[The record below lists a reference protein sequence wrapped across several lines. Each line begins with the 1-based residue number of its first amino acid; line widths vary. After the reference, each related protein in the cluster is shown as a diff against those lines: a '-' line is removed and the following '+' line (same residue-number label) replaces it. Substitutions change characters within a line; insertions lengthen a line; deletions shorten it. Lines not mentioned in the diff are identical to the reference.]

1 MPTASKHAKT
11 NARAAAEHVAADAR
25 HLEKHQR
32 NDEHTPQGLNK
43 EKKNAVKPAGR
54 AKVGLNGPTQ
64 RGYRHAR
71 RSSASLRP
79 PSPQAPRDRNN
90 IVRVLASVATCI
102 RRQAQWRVMPER
114 TDVRRTTNW
123 RSAVAAKAQSAATT
137 RSTRSRQRLC
147 KKRGT

>member
-1 MPTASKHAKT
+1 MPTASKHGKT

-25 HLEKHQR
+25 HLEKQQR

-54 AKVGLNGPTQ
+54 AEVGSMDQ
-64 RGYRHAR
+64 RGGDTNTQEGRQHHCAQVA
-71 RSSASLRP
+71 SSTAN
-79 PSPQAPRDRNN
+79 RNN
-90 IVRVLASVATCI
+90 IIRVLASVATRI

-114 TDVRRTTNW
+114 TDVRRSTNW

-137 RSTRSRQRLC
+137 LSTRDRQRLC
-147 KKRGT
+147 KKRGK